1 MKVQVY
7 TPASSSI
14 QRRCDSEFVPGSGL
28 VPRNNYASEE
38 VPYSAGVFLSPT
50 NLVLQNW
57 GASRMHQENYHH
69 DKALKSASGK

>member
-1 MKVQVY
+1 MRLGCGPNAILAVG
-7 TPASSSI
+7 
-14 QRRCDSEFVPGSGL
+14 RVPGVGGGGG
-28 VPRNNYASEE
+28 A
-38 VPYSAGVFLSPT
+38 A